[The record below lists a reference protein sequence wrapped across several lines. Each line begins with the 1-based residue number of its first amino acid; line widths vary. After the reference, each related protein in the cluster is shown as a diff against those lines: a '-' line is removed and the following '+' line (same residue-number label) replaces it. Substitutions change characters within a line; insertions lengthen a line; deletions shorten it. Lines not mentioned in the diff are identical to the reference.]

1 MTGDSPSGRGA
12 GPDATGVEPSAAQPV
27 QAAAGSGE
35 MEVPLGLPVGG
46 DEMRELKRR
55 AERPDPSDQH
65 EAPGHEDPSAP
76 G

>member
-1 MTGDSPSGRGA
+1 MTEDRWSGRGA

-27 QAAAGSGE
+27 QTTAGSAE
-35 MEVPLGLPVGG
+35 IEVPLGMPVSA
-46 DEMRELKRR
+46 DELRELTRR

-65 EAPGHEDPSAP
+65 EAPGCEDPSAP